1 MKNILYII
9 ALSIG
14 WTGCSNN
21 EDKLLL
27 TDSFPVDHVIC
38 VTTEVNEIVSRAGYD
53 ATNLECFGLMIRNS
67 ENTAYN
73 YNKQMIGSGNAWN
86 PSDGLQMLWDATRTP
101 VTVVAYAPY
110 VSVADLETP
119 LIVNVQ
125 SNQTTK
131 DNVKASDFLLMK
143 AVVDPE
149 QDLTTEGKLKVL
161 LNHAMSKLVVK
172 VTING
177 TENATMSKLG
187 DMSINGAVISG
198 TCDLS
203 ARIPV
208 VVPVADANA
217 VTVAPHKGTEYCECI
232 LLPQTIAEGFSIN
245 FSYDGKLYIWTAKTA
260 VELQKGVEHTLI
272 LNVNTTAQLAA
283 MQERNWATGQII
295 DRK

>member
-1 MKNILYII
+1 MKRILYII

-14 WTGCSNN
+14 WIGCSNN
-21 EDKLLL
+21 EDELLPAG
-27 TDSFPVDHVIC
+27 SFPEDHVVR
-38 VTTEVNEIVSRAGYD
+38 VTTEVNEIVSRTGYD
-53 ATNLECFGLMIRNS
+53 ATNLERFGLMIRNS
-67 ENTAYN
+67 QNAAYN

-110 VSVADLETP
+110 VSEADLETP
-119 LIVNVQ
+119 LTVNVQ
-125 SNQTTK
+125 SNQTTE

-143 AVVDPE
+143 AVIDPE

-161 LNHAMSKLVVK
+161 LNHAMSKLIVK

-177 TENATMSKLG
+177 TGNAMMCKLG

-203 ARIPV
+203 AGVPV

-217 VTVAPHKGTEYCECI
+217 VTVVPHKGTDYCECI

-245 FSYDGKLYIWTAKTA
+245 FSYDGKLYIWTTNKAI
-260 VELQKGVEHTLI
+260 ELQEGVEHTLI
-272 LNVNTTAQLAA
+272 LNVNTTAQLAT
-283 MQERNWATGQII
+283 MQARNWATGQMI